1 MGAEQRGFMRVPLPF
16 HASCRPYGAL
26 EETWH
31 QVALLDLSAGGMSFT
46 SEDLFEPNASW
57 EPNASLEIKIQLPTD
72 PGALILR
79 GALRRRKVLAT
90 NVVEYGAEFMKLS
103 PEQQAKIDQL
113 VQFLRKRS

>member
-16 HASCRPYGAL
+16 PASCRRYGAF
-26 EETWH
+26 EEAWH

-46 SEDLFEPNASW
+46 GEDLFEPNASG

-72 PGALILR
+72 TGPLLLR
-79 GALRRRKVLAT
+79 GALRRRKALAT
-90 NVVEYGAEFMKLS
+90 NVAEYGVEFVQLT
-103 PEQQAKIDQL
+103 PDQQVKIDQL

>member
-46 SEDLFEPNASW
+46 SEDLFELDS
-57 EPNASLEIKIQLPTD
+57 SLEIKIQLPTD
-72 PGALILR
+72 SGPLILR
-79 GALRRRKVLAT
+79 GALRRRKALAT

-113 VQFLRKRS
+113 VQFLRKRG